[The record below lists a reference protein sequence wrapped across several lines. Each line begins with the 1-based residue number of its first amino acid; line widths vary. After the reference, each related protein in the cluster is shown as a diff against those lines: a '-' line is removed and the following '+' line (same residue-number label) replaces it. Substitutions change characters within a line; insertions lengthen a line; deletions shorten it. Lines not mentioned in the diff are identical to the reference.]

1 MTENQT
7 TCDPVDYVIE
17 SFWAILPEKTADDLA
32 TFKKDVLKG
41 FRSMV
46 DSVVDTAI
54 ANTERHVENARRMR
68 KEWDAEEAAAD
79 AADAAG
85 TPPNPA

>member
-54 ANTERHVENARRMR
+54 ANTDRHVENARRMR
-68 KEWDAEEAAAD
+68 KEWDEEDAAAD
-79 AADAAG
+79 AADSTDA
-85 TPPNPA
+85 PPNPA

>member
-1 MTENQT
+1 
-7 TCDPVDYVIE
+7 VIE

-32 TFKKDVLKG
+32 KFKKDVLKG
-41 FRSMV
+41 FRGMV

-54 ANTERHVENARRMR
+54 ANTDRHLENARRMR
-68 KEWDAEEAAAD
+68 QEWDAEEAAAD

-85 TPPNPA
+85 APPNPA